1 MSLMEKEMD
10 FFIHSSQ
17 CDFND
22 NLKISAAF
30 DYFQDL
36 AGMHADEIGVGFEPT
51 YALGYYWVIMYE
63 QIEVV
68 KRIPKFGDK
77 IIVKTWPKPRGR
89 LEFEREYA
97 IYDENKDLL
106 VKAISNWVLIDINRR
121 TISKAENIKFNGEYV
136 AYSNYEGKQKR
147 RLNLPDNEFDSY
159 YTYTVGIEDLDHNQ
173 HMNNT
178 RYLNKILNMQSFDNY
193 KKWKKCEIAFLHE
206 ARLNDTIKIGHYK
219 DEEGIDCY
227 KGYINDQLS
236 FEVKLYLED

>member
-1 MSLMEKEMD
+1 MSLMKMERD

-17 CDFND
+17 CDFD
-22 NLKISAAF
+22 DYLKLSAAF

-36 AGMHADEIGVGFEPT
+36 AGMHADEIGVGFNET
-51 YALGYYWVIMYE
+51 YSLGYYWVIMYE

-68 KRIPKFGDK
+68 KRIPKFGDE

-89 LEFEREYA
+89 LEFEREYG
-97 IYDENKDLL
+97 IYDKNGELL

-121 TISKAENIKFNGEYV
+121 TISKAENVKFNGEYV
-136 AYSNYEGKQKR
+136 DYSNYEGKQKR
-147 RLNLPDNEFDSY
+147 RLNLPNKEFDKF

-178 RYLNKILNMQSFDNY
+178 RYLNKILNMQDFNNY
-193 KKWKKCEIAFLHE
+193 KIWKKCEIAFIKE

-219 DEEGIDCY
+219 NEEGIDCY
-227 KGYINDQLS
+227 KGYINDELS
-236 FEVKLYLED
+236 FEVMLYLED